1 MDTKHITNSIQFKG
15 QGGEFF
21 GIWIVNILLSVITL
35 GIYSAWAKVRTKRY
49 FYGNT
54 FIAGDNFEYHA
65 QPMQL
70 LKGRLVALA
79 LVVIWVVA
87 NSFFPLASLVLLALF
102 YVALPWL
109 LWSNAR
115 FDSAMTSYRNVH
127 FAFNGSL
134 KEAYMSILGRGLASL
149 LIITIYIAIVVAS
162 ANASAMVAT
171 LLGFGTFVL
180 MFVLYA
186 WVVAGIHQYFASGY
200 QYGDWKFVAKIE
212 TGFFLKTY
220 CKAMLI
226 GFLTAVAFMIVMGT
240 FVLGTDIMNIF
251 AGEVDLLEGKG
262 DFAYVVV
269 TYLVTITM
277 SLGIT
282 AYTTTRIRNYVF
294 SRLSATAEAQSET
307 EFRFASTFGVW
318 DYMSLIVTNFLL
330 QVITLGLARP
340 WVMVRTSRYVASHT
354 GVIGDMDT
362 LKATDQDSAVKNA
375 ISDEVAQAFDLGL
388 SIS

>member
-149 LIITIYIAIVVAS
+149 LIIAIYIAIVVAS

-171 LLGFGTFVL
+171 LLGFGTLVL

-240 FVLGTDIMNIF
+240 FVLGSDIMNIF

-262 DFAYVVV
+262 DFAYVVL

-294 SRLSATAEAQSET
+294 SRLSATAEAQSER

>member
-21 GIWIVNILLSVITL
+21 CIWIVNILLSVITL

-149 LIITIYIAIVVAS
+149 LIIAIYIAIVVAS

-171 LLGFGTFVL
+171 LLGFGTLVL

-262 DFAYVVV
+262 DFAYVVL

-294 SRLSATAEAQSET
+294 SRLTATAEAQSET

>member
-149 LIITIYIAIVVAS
+149 LIIAIYIAIVVAS

-171 LLGFGTFVL
+171 LLGFGTLVL

-262 DFAYVVV
+262 DFAYVVL

-354 GVIGDMDT
+354 GVIGDMDA

>member
-79 LVVIWVVA
+79 LVLIWVVA
-87 NSFFPLASLVLLALF
+87 NSFFPLASLVLFALF

-149 LIITIYIAIVVAS
+149 LIIAIYIAIVVAS

-171 LLGFGTFVL
+171 LLGFGTLVL

-262 DFAYVVV
+262 DFAYVVL

-294 SRLSATAEAQSET
+294 SRLTATAETQSET
-307 EFRFASTFGVW
+307 EFRFASTFGAW
-318 DYMSLIVTNFLL
+318 DYMSLIVSNFLL

>member
-149 LIITIYIAIVVAS
+149 LIIAIYIAIVVAS

-171 LLGFGTFVL
+171 LLGFGTLVL

-262 DFAYVVV
+262 DFAYVVL

-294 SRLSATAEAQSET
+294 SRLTATAEVQSET

-362 LKATDQDSAVKNA
+362 MKATDQDSAVKNA

>member
-1 MDTKHITNSIQFKG
+1 MDTKHITNLIQFKG

-149 LIITIYIAIVVAS
+149 LIIAIYIAIVVAS

-171 LLGFGTFVL
+171 LLGFGTLVL

-262 DFAYVVV
+262 DFAYVVL

>member
-79 LVVIWVVA
+79 LVLIWVVA
-87 NSFFPLASLVLLALF
+87 NSFFPLASLVLFALF

-149 LIITIYIAIVVAS
+149 LIIAIYIAIVVAS

-171 LLGFGTFVL
+171 LLGFGTLVL

-251 AGEVDLLEGKG
+251 AGEVDQLEGKG
-262 DFAYVVV
+262 DFAYVVL

-294 SRLSATAEAQSET
+294 SRLTATAEAQSET
-307 EFRFASTFGVW
+307 EFRFASTFGAW

>member
-87 NSFFPLASLVLLALF
+87 NSFFPLASLVLLGLF

-149 LIITIYIAIVVAS
+149 LIIAIYIAIVVAS

-171 LLGFGTFVL
+171 LLGFGTLVL

-200 QYGDWKFVAKIE
+200 QYGDRKFVAKIE

-240 FVLGTDIMNIF
+240 FVLGSDIMNIF
-251 AGEVDLLEGKG
+251 AGEVDLLKGKG
-262 DFAYVVV
+262 DFAYVVL

-294 SRLSATAEAQSET
+294 SRLTATAETQSET
-307 EFRFASTFGVW
+307 EFRFASTFGAW

>member
-79 LVVIWVVA
+79 LVLIWVVA
-87 NSFFPLASLVLLALF
+87 NSFFPLASLVLFALF
-102 YVALPWL
+102 YVGLPWL

-149 LIITIYIAIVVAS
+149 LIIAIYIAIVVAS

-171 LLGFGTFVL
+171 LLGFGTLVL

-240 FVLGTDIMNIF
+240 FVLGTDIMNLF

-262 DFAYVVV
+262 DFAYVVL

-294 SRLSATAEAQSET
+294 SRLTATAETQSET
-307 EFRFASTFGVW
+307 EFRFASTFGAW

>member
-149 LIITIYIAIVVAS
+149 LIIAIYIAIVVAS

-171 LLGFGTFVL
+171 LLGFGTLML

-294 SRLSATAEAQSET
+294 SRLTATAEAQSET

>member
-149 LIITIYIAIVVAS
+149 LIIAIYIAIVVAS

-171 LLGFGTFVL
+171 LLGFGTLVL

-251 AGEVDLLEGKG
+251 AGEVDQLEGKG
-262 DFAYVVV
+262 DFAYVVL

-294 SRLSATAEAQSET
+294 SRLTATAEAQSET

>member
-54 FIAGDNFEYHA
+54 FVAGDNFEYHA

-149 LIITIYIAIVVAS
+149 LIIAIYIAIVVAS

-171 LLGFGTFVL
+171 LLGFGTLVL

-294 SRLSATAEAQSET
+294 SRLTATAEAQSET

-362 LKATDQDSAVKNA
+362 MKATDQDSAVKNA

>member
-70 LKGRLVALA
+70 LKGRLMALA

-149 LIITIYIAIVVAS
+149 LIIAIYIAIVVAS

-171 LLGFGTFVL
+171 LLGFGTLVL

-200 QYGDWKFVAKIE
+200 QYGDWKFIAKIE

-262 DFAYVVV
+262 DFAYVVL

>member
-149 LIITIYIAIVVAS
+149 LIIAIYIAIVVAS

>member
-79 LVVIWVVA
+79 LVLIWVVV
-87 NSFFPLASLVLLALF
+87 NSFFPLASLVLFALF

-149 LIITIYIAIVVAS
+149 LIIAIYIAIVVAS

-171 LLGFGTFVL
+171 LLGFGTLVL

-240 FVLGTDIMNIF
+240 FVLGSDIMNIF

-262 DFAYVVV
+262 DFAYVVL

-294 SRLSATAEAQSET
+294 SRLTATAETQSET
-307 EFRFASTFGVW
+307 EFRFASTFGAW

>member
-149 LIITIYIAIVVAS
+149 LIIAIYIAIVVAS

-171 LLGFGTFVL
+171 LLGFGTLVL

-240 FVLGTDIMNIF
+240 FVLGTDIMSIF

-294 SRLSATAEAQSET
+294 SRLTATAEAQSET

>member
-79 LVVIWVVA
+79 LVLIWVVA
-87 NSFFPLASLVLLALF
+87 NSFFPLASLVLFALF

-149 LIITIYIAIVVAS
+149 LIIAIYIAIVMAS

-171 LLGFGTFVL
+171 LLGFGTLVL

-186 WVVAGIHQYFASGY
+186 WVVAGIHQYFASAY

-240 FVLGTDIMNIF
+240 FVLGSDIMNIF

-262 DFAYVVV
+262 DFAYVVL

-294 SRLSATAEAQSET
+294 SRLTATAETQSET
-307 EFRFASTFGVW
+307 EFRFASTFGAW

>member
-149 LIITIYIAIVVAS
+149 LIIAIYIAIVVAS

-171 LLGFGTFVL
+171 LLGFGTLVL

>member
-79 LVVIWVVA
+79 LVLIWVVA
-87 NSFFPLASLVLLALF
+87 NSFFPLASLVLFALF

-134 KEAYMSILGRGLASL
+134 KEAYMSILGRGLVSL
-149 LIITIYIAIVVAS
+149 LIIAIYIAIVVAS

-171 LLGFGTFVL
+171 LLGFGTLVL

-240 FVLGTDIMNIF
+240 FVLGSDIMNIF

-262 DFAYVVV
+262 DFVYVVL

-294 SRLSATAEAQSET
+294 SRLTATAETQSET
-307 EFRFASTFGVW
+307 EFRFASTFGAW

>member
-149 LIITIYIAIVVAS
+149 LIIAIYIAIVVAS

-171 LLGFGTFVL
+171 LLGFGTLVL

-294 SRLSATAEAQSET
+294 SRLTATAEAQSET

>member
-149 LIITIYIAIVVAS
+149 LIIAIYIAIVVAS

-171 LLGFGTFVL
+171 LLGFGTLVL

-226 GFLTAVAFMIVMGT
+226 GFLTAVAFMIVMGA

-262 DFAYVVV
+262 DFAYVVL

>member
-1 MDTKHITNSIQFKG
+1 M
-15 QGGEFF
+15 
-21 GIWIVNILLSVITL
+21 ITL

-79 LVVIWVVA
+79 LVLIWVVA
-87 NSFFPLASLVLLALF
+87 NSFFPLASLVLFALF

-149 LIITIYIAIVVAS
+149 LIIAIYIAIVVAS

-171 LLGFGTFVL
+171 LLGFGTLVL

-240 FVLGTDIMNIF
+240 FVLGSDIMNIF

-262 DFAYVVV
+262 DFVYVVL

-294 SRLSATAEAQSET
+294 SRLTATAETQSET
-307 EFRFASTFGVW
+307 EFRFTSTFGAW

>member
-149 LIITIYIAIVVAS
+149 LIIAIYIAIVVAS

-262 DFAYVVV
+262 DFAYVVL

-294 SRLSATAEAQSET
+294 SRLTATAEVQSET

>member
-79 LVVIWVVA
+79 LVGIWVVA

-149 LIITIYIAIVVAS
+149 LIIAIYIAIVVAS

-171 LLGFGTFVL
+171 LLGFGTLVL

-294 SRLSATAEAQSET
+294 SRLTATAEAQSET

>member
-79 LVVIWVVA
+79 LVLIWVVA
-87 NSFFPLASLVLLALF
+87 NSFFPLASLVLFALF

-149 LIITIYIAIVVAS
+149 LIIAIYIAIVVAS

-171 LLGFGTFVL
+171 LLGFGTLVL

-240 FVLGTDIMNIF
+240 FVLGSDIMNIF

-262 DFAYVVV
+262 DFVYVVL

-294 SRLSATAEAQSET
+294 SRLTATAEAQSET
-307 EFRFASTFGVW
+307 EFRFASTFGAW

>member
-79 LVVIWVVA
+79 LVLIWVVA
-87 NSFFPLASLVLLALF
+87 NSFFPLASLVLFALF

-149 LIITIYIAIVVAS
+149 LIIAIYIAIVVAS

-171 LLGFGTFVL
+171 LLGFGTLVL

-240 FVLGTDIMNIF
+240 FVLGSDIMNIF

-262 DFAYVVV
+262 DFAYVVL

-294 SRLSATAEAQSET
+294 SRLTATAETQSET
-307 EFRFASTFGVW
+307 EFRFASTFGAW

>member
-79 LVVIWVVA
+79 LVLIWVVA
-87 NSFFPLASLVLLALF
+87 NSFFPLASLVLFALF

-149 LIITIYIAIVVAS
+149 LIIAIYIAIVVAS

-171 LLGFGTFVL
+171 LLGFGTLVL

-226 GFLTAVAFMIVMGT
+226 GFLTAVAFMIVMGA
-240 FVLGTDIMNIF
+240 FVLGSDIMNIF

-262 DFAYVVV
+262 DFAYVVL

-294 SRLSATAEAQSET
+294 SRLTATAETQSET
-307 EFRFASTFGVW
+307 EFRFASTFGAW

-354 GVIGDMDT
+354 GLIGDMDT

>member
-149 LIITIYIAIVVAS
+149 LIIAIYIAIVVAS

-171 LLGFGTFVL
+171 LLGFGTLVL

-262 DFAYVVV
+262 DFAYVVL

-294 SRLSATAEAQSET
+294 SRLTATAEAQSET

-340 WVMVRTSRYVASHT
+340 WVMVRTFRYVASHT

>member
-102 YVALPWL
+102 YVGLPWL

-149 LIITIYIAIVVAS
+149 LIIAIYIAIVVAS

-171 LLGFGTFVL
+171 LLGFGTLVL

-294 SRLSATAEAQSET
+294 SRLTATAEAQSET

>member
-149 LIITIYIAIVVAS
+149 LIIAIYIAIVVAS

-171 LLGFGTFVL
+171 LLGFGTLVL

-262 DFAYVVV
+262 DFAYVVL

-294 SRLSATAEAQSET
+294 SRLTATAEAQSET

>member
-79 LVVIWVVA
+79 LVLIWVVA
-87 NSFFPLASLVLLALF
+87 NSFFPLASLVLFALF

-149 LIITIYIAIVVAS
+149 LIIAIYIAIVVAS

-171 LLGFGTFVL
+171 LLGFGTLVL

-240 FVLGTDIMNIF
+240 FVLGSDIMNIF
-251 AGEVDLLEGKG
+251 AGEVELLEGKG
-262 DFAYVVV
+262 DFAYVVL

-294 SRLSATAEAQSET
+294 SRLTATAETQSET
-307 EFRFASTFGVW
+307 EFRFASTFGAW

>member
-79 LVVIWVVA
+79 LVLIWVVA
-87 NSFFPLASLVLLALF
+87 NSFFPLASLVLFALF

-149 LIITIYIAIVVAS
+149 LIIAIYIAIVVAS

-171 LLGFGTFVL
+171 LFGFGTLVL

-262 DFAYVVV
+262 DFAYVVL

-294 SRLSATAEAQSET
+294 SRLTATAEAQSET
-307 EFRFASTFGVW
+307 EFRFASTFGAW

>member
-149 LIITIYIAIVVAS
+149 LIIAIYIAIVVAS

-171 LLGFGTFVL
+171 LLGFGTLVL

-240 FVLGTDIMNIF
+240 FVLGTDIMNLF

-262 DFAYVVV
+262 DFAYVVL

>member
-79 LVVIWVVA
+79 LVLIWVVA
-87 NSFFPLASLVLLALF
+87 NSFFPLASLVLFALF

-149 LIITIYIAIVVAS
+149 LIIAIYIAIVVAS

-171 LLGFGTFVL
+171 LLGFGTLVL

-240 FVLGTDIMNIF
+240 FVLGSDIMNIF

-262 DFAYVVV
+262 DFVYVVL

-294 SRLSATAEAQSET
+294 SRLTATAETQSET
-307 EFRFASTFGVW
+307 EFRFTSTFGAW

>member
-149 LIITIYIAIVVAS
+149 LIIAIYIAIVVAS
-162 ANASAMVAT
+162 ANAPAMVAT
-171 LLGFGTFVL
+171 LLGFGTLVL

-294 SRLSATAEAQSET
+294 SRLTATAEAQSET

>member
-149 LIITIYIAIVVAS
+149 LIIAIYIAIVVAS

-171 LLGFGTFVL
+171 LLGFGTLVL

-294 SRLSATAEAQSET
+294 SRLTATAEAQSET
-307 EFRFASTFGVW
+307 EFRFASTFDVW

>member
-1 MDTKHITNSIQFKG
+1 MDTKHITNSVQFKG

-79 LVVIWVVA
+79 LVLIWVVA
-87 NSFFPLASLVLLALF
+87 NSFFPLASLVLFALF

-149 LIITIYIAIVVAS
+149 LIIAIYIAIVVAS

-171 LLGFGTFVL
+171 LLGFGTLVL

-220 CKAMLI
+220 CQAMLI

-240 FVLGTDIMNIF
+240 FVLGSDIMNIF

-262 DFAYVVV
+262 DFAYVVL

-294 SRLSATAEAQSET
+294 SRLTATAETQSET
-307 EFRFASTFGVW
+307 EFRFASTFGAW

>member
-79 LVVIWVVA
+79 LVLIWVVA
-87 NSFFPLASLVLLALF
+87 NSFFPLASLVLFALF

-149 LIITIYIAIVVAS
+149 LIIAIYIAIVMAS

-171 LLGFGTFVL
+171 LLGFGTLVL

-240 FVLGTDIMNIF
+240 FVLGSDIMNIF

-262 DFAYVVV
+262 DFAYVVL

-294 SRLSATAEAQSET
+294 SRLTATAETQSET
-307 EFRFASTFGVW
+307 EFRFASTFGAW

>member
-149 LIITIYIAIVVAS
+149 LIIAIYIAIVVAS

-171 LLGFGTFVL
+171 LLGFGTLVL

-251 AGEVDLLEGKG
+251 AGEVDPLEGKG

-294 SRLSATAEAQSET
+294 SRLTATAEAQSET